1 MVAEQGAGR
10 FLRERAEQGAEQGAR
25 AEQGAGR
32 FLREQGRHA
41 ESLLQ
46 IIVFAE

>member
-1 MVAEQGAGR
+1 MNTC
-10 FLRERAEQGAEQGAR
+10 EQGAEQGA

-41 ESLLQ
+41 ESKLQ
-46 IIVFAE
+46 IIVFTA

>member
-1 MVAEQGAGR
+1 MNTCEQG
-10 FLRERAEQGAEQGAR
+10 

-41 ESLLQ
+41 ESKHQ
-46 IIVFAE
+46 IIVFTA